1 MKKIILAL
9 FVLVSLNASAQK
21 TTYYNAYY
29 TYMTQYNSFTS
40 QWDDVYK
47 NPDADVDV
55 SVTGN
60 IITFH
65 AEKAITLRTYPNT
78 GVKEYNKNYSV
89 TKFKAYDLSR
99 DEEVGFDVVKFTDSG
114 NLMMVIRYTHV
125 DPAINL
131 HYFIK

>member
-1 MKKIILAL
+1 MKKLLLVL
-9 FVLVSLNASAQK
+9 FVLVSLHTSAQQ

-29 TYMTQYNSFTS
+29 TYISQYNSFTS

-47 NPDADVDV
+47 NPSADVDV

-65 AEKAITLRTYPNT
+65 AEKAITLRTFPNT
-78 GVKEYNKNYSV
+78 GVKEYNKKYSV

-99 DEEVGFDVVKFTDSG
+99 DEEVGFDVVKFTESG
-114 NLMMVIRYTHV
+114 NLMMVIRYINAE
-125 DPAINL
+125 PAINL
-131 HYFIK
+131 HYFLK

>member
-125 DPAINL
+125 HPAINL

>member
-29 TYMTQYNSFTS
+29 TYMTQYNDYTS

-47 NPDADVDV
+47 NTSADINI

-65 AEKAITLRTYPNT
+65 AEKAITIKTYPNT

-89 TKFKAYDLSR
+89 TKFKAYDVSR
-99 DEEVGFDVVKFTDSG
+99 EEEVGFDVVKFTDSG

-125 DPAINL
+125 EPAINL